1 MCTYQTETLEVA
13 GSAKGTESWFR
24 VSEAVVYLDHPQ
36 HALAEHTLNVD
47 FRNPGVGAATRV
59 AVELDPAAALRLA
72 RAIVDAV
79 ASAPPGLLPGVNGEL
94 LAAVGAAASSLP

>member
-1 MCTYQTETLEVA
+1 VCTYQTETLEVT
-13 GSAKGTESWFR
+13 GSAKGPEGWFR

-47 FRNPGVGAATRV
+47 FRNPALGPATRS

-72 RAIVDAV
+72 RAIVDALR
-79 ASAPPGLLPGVNGEL
+79 AAPPGLLPGVDPDEL
-94 LAAVGAAASSLP
+94 ARLGVAVSA